1 MATRGPGS
9 SNALEVLL
17 DGAPVRVLSP
27 GVEPCLFGRGIECD
41 LRIGHRGPMG
51 ADRNMSRIA
60 GSIRWDGRW
69 SVHNESGSRPFDIIV
84 RGMVIP
90 LPPRLTAEPS
100 VWAVSPPGL
109 EVHLVTPTSE
119 HLIGLVLPDPQR
131 PRGHA
136 TADHLDDEGP
146 STFPLSV
153 PSRHERLLLAAKFL
167 SGPLP
172 GDAIGNSE
180 AAELVNRV
188 RPERTRPVTARAVED
203 VARRWRDRLEA
214 LGVTGIDGRENIN
227 HLGRQLLAY
236 GFIRQENKGLL
247 RARSWQP
254 PRR

>member
-1 MATRGPGS
+1 MVAHGPGS
-9 SNALEVLL
+9 PNALQVLL

-27 GVEPCLFGRGIECD
+27 GTEPCLFGRGMECD
-41 LRIGHRGPMG
+41 LRIGHRGPVG
-51 ADRNMSRIA
+51 ADRNVSRIA

-90 LPPRLTAEPS
+90 LPPRITPEPS

-119 HLIGLVLPDPQR
+119 HLIGLELPDPQGTVGR
-131 PRGHA
+131 
-136 TADHLDDEGP
+136 TAPAYPDFDGP
-146 STFPLSV
+146 STFPLSE

-236 GFIRQENKGLL
+236 GFIRQENKALL
-247 RARSWQP
+247 RRSRSA